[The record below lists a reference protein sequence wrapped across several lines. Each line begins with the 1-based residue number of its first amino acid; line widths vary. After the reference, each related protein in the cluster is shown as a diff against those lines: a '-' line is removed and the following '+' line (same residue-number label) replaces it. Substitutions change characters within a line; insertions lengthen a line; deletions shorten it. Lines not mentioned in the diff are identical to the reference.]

1 MHGATSGAPLGFS
14 SGQLFNLVR
23 MTEQTDNGRLR
34 SLAAGV
40 CPETSPTD
48 FVEACAAAGWDAC
61 GIWFDPGTWTDSVA
75 LDVRRRLDDTGLVA
89 LDMEPIFITP
99 KGDHGD
105 RVIEAAAQVGA
116 RNLLVVSRG
125 VNNDVFAERFAE
137 LCDAASVHGIGC
149 SLEFM
154 AFMSIKNLHQA
165 LAMLD
170 VVDRENAGVLI
181 DNLHFARTGGVP
193 DDIAAIDPARL
204 PYAQL
209 CDAPLATPDNLIV
222 EALDER
228 LNVGAGQL
236 PVDAVL
242 RALPAHT
249 ALSMEVRSAHL
260 RTNFPDPTDRARHV
274 LQATRA
280 GLP

>member
-1 MHGATSGAPLGFS
+1 MN
-14 SGQLFNLVR
+14 GQGY
-23 MTEQTDNGRLR
+23 NGRLL

-40 CPETSPTD
+40 CPETTPPD

-61 GIWFDPGTWTDSVA
+61 GIWFDPETWNTTVA
-75 LDVRRRLDDTGLVA
+75 TDVRRRLDDTGVIA

-125 VNNDVFAERFAE
+125 VSDDAFAERFAE
-137 LCDAASVHGIGC
+137 LCDNASVHGIGC

-154 AFMSIKNLHQA
+154 AFMSIKNLSQA
-165 LAMLD
+165 LAVLD
-170 VVDRENAGVLI
+170 TVGRDNAGVLI
-181 DNLHFARTGGVP
+181 DNLHFARTGGLATE
-193 DDIAAIDPARL
+193 ITAIDPARL

-209 CDAPLATPDNLIV
+209 CDAPLATPDDLIV
-222 EALDER
+222 EALDQR
-228 LNVGAGQL
+228 LNVGVGQL

-242 RALPAHT
+242 GALPAHT
-249 ALSMEVRSAHL
+249 ALSMEIRSADL

-280 GLP
+280 GLK